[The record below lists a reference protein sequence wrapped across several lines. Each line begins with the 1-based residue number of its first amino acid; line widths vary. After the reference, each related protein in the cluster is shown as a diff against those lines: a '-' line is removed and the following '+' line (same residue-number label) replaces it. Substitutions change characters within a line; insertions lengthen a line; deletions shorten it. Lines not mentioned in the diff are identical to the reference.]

1 MLKSLVIL
9 ALLFHLDKDP
19 SVEVRK
25 TILSLI
31 RVSSVT
37 LPSIIK
43 RTRDVNESVRV
54 MAYKILAE
62 RRRLT
67 SLSYSLRE
75 KIIMSGLHDVS
86 PVVRETT
93 ENHLLPKWLENLQG
107 DLIEFINNL
116 DVHFRPSV
124 PRQALPHLFKYEKS

>member
-1 MLKSLVIL
+1 MY
-9 ALLFHLDKDP
+9 HLEKDP

-25 TILSLI
+25 TILSII
-31 RVSSVT
+31 RVSSIT

-54 MAYKILAE
+54 MAFKILAE
-62 RRRLT
+62 RRRLN

-75 KIIMSGLHDVS
+75 KIIMSGLEDAS
-86 PVVRETT
+86 PAVRDMT
-93 ENHLLPKWLENLQG
+93 ENLLLPKWLENLQG
-107 DLIEFINNL
+107 DLVAFIDNL

-124 PRQALPHLFKYEKS
+124 PRRALPFLFR